1 MDQMM
6 HPFSASGRT
15 APYIFRKCH
24 GPWQQ
29 KKNKQV
35 FWLARVLSVF
45 SLPIHVLRKGQWK
58 KTTLYRA
65 LTAAAPHG
73 THTHFPF
80 HRLNRRL
87 ADTYSVKYITYSYL
101 SVKSVLIINDNSSL
115 KNLFLVL
122 YWKSCVWQLRIS
134 NEKGLLTDEFFET
147 NVTNMYENV

>member
-1 MDQMM
+1 MNSMDQMM

-87 ADTYSVKYITYSYL
+87 ADTYSVKNITEPHLGVKREINLLYIS
-101 SVKSVLIINDNSSL
+101 SVDNISVENHNKFKRMRISPDGMN
-115 KNLFLVL
+115 
-122 YWKSCVWQLRIS
+122 YVWLRIRQRK
-134 NEKGLLTDEFFET
+134 EK
-147 NVTNMYENV
+147 